1 MPEENQLI
9 FLEDNIFNA
18 HLAKLIS
25 TKGELEG
32 SGLTLQDIRNMIY
45 TRRVKINPGVQDVVE
60 KERVKK
66 PGTKKEKL
74 SGMNVDDFLG

>member
-1 MPEENQLI
+1 MDEPLI
-9 FLEDNIFNA
+9 FLEENIFNA
-18 HLAKLIS
+18 NLAKLIS

-45 TRRVKINPGVQDVVE
+45 TRRVKVNPGVADAVE
-60 KERVKK
+60 KVKK

-74 SGMNVDDFLG
+74 SGINVDDFLG